1 MILISNWQCKRET
14 KTHYVGCNDDCA
26 RNIWRAVNLMFT
38 SLYSVRI
45 LSIKYSMQSSK
56 LYAEVALMSR
66 KQRDD
71 YYENN
76 VWSGQ

>member
-1 MILISNWQCKRET
+1 
-14 KTHYVGCNDDCA
+14 
-26 RNIWRAVNLMFT
+26 
-38 SLYSVRI
+38 
-45 LSIKYSMQSSK
+45 MQSSK
-56 LYAEVALMSR
+56 LYAEVALMSE